1 MEGRRRSSVVEVTR
15 ADDGVRRVDDAV
27 IRRMSVANPDIPQIH
42 QEAKNATANEQNM
55 TLREAI
61 RLYPKAIMF
70 SIIFSTAVVMEG
82 YDLSVMNSFY
92 AFTPFKN
99 KYGDQPDPEE
109 GGRLISAQWQTG
121 LGNGVQVCPLVA
133 QSRVCSSTN
142 LFARSV
148 RSLGCT

>member
-1 MEGRRRSSVVEVTR
+1 MEGRRRSSVVQVTR

-42 QEAKNATANEQNM
+42 QEAKNATAN
-55 TLREAI
+55 
-61 RLYPKAIMF
+61 
-70 SIIFSTAVVMEG
+70 VMEG

-109 GGRLISAQWQTG
+109 GGNLISAQWQTG

-133 QSRVCSSTN
+133 
-142 LFARSV
+142 
-148 RSLGCT
+148 